1 MSKKATE
8 TREKSLVI
16 VESPAKA
23 RTIGKFLGRQFQV
36 EASIGHVR
44 DLPAGKKQMP
54 AALKNEP
61 WARLGVNVDDA
72 FDPVYVIPDGKKKQ
86 VDLLKKALKDCQSL
100 YLATD
105 EDREGEAISWH
116 LAEILKPKVPV
127 YRLVFHEI
135 TKTAITQAL
144 ESPRQIDDALVKAQE
159 TRRILDRLYGYE
171 MSEFLW
177 KKSLGRSA
185 GRVQSVAVR
194 LIVDRERERM
204 AFVSATYWDL
214 IGKFTTAKNELMTA
228 DLVAFD
234 GKKIP
239 SGKDFDSTN
248 GKIKGDQFLVLDE
261 AQANQLVTRLSQ
273 AKFQVTK
280 VEVKPY
286 TRSPAPPFTTS
297 TLQQEANRKLGFT
310 ARRTMTAAQSLYEN
324 GYITY
329 MRTDSTTLAKEAV
342 DAARNLVQGEYG
354 QEFLPDSPRT
364 YVSKVKNAQEA
375 HEAIRPAGQP
385 FPMLGDLR
393 GKLRD
398 DEFRLYELIW
408 KRTVASQMVDA
419 RGKFISVTIEG
430 GGATF
435 QCTGKTIDFP
445 GFLRAYVE
453 GSDDPNSE
461 LSDQETIL
469 PNVEANDPLSCKDL
483 ESKSHTTQPPARFS
497 EAALTRELEKRGI
510 GRPSTY
516 ASIID
521 TIQAREYVVKRGN
534 NLIPTWSAFAV
545 VRMLEQH
552 FPSLVDYEFTAQLE
566 DKMDAI
572 SRREHDNIAYL
583 TEFYFGNHQPGLK
596 SQLENKIKEVDAR
609 EICTFPL
616 GTPEDSADGAVI
628 NVRVGRFGPYLEQGE
643 RRATIPQDLA
653 PDELKLE
660 KAIELLAHAGIAE
673 APLGYCPAT
682 ERPVFLKQG
691 RFGPYVQ
698 LGVGADEDEK
708 PKNASL
714 LKGMTPTDVT
724 IEIALK
730 LLSLP
735 LDLGTHPEQ
744 NEPIMVYNG
753 KFGPYIKC
761 GTETRSL
768 PAGVSP
774 LEATFDQAIE
784 LLKQPRTGRG
794 RAAAKPPLK
803 VFEKSPV
810 TDNPVQVMD
819 GRYGAYVTDGETNA
833 TLPKDATPESLTF
846 EQALVLLQERREKG
860 GTKKA
865 TKKKG
870 AKSTTKKAAKKT
882 AKKTTTKKA
891 TTKKATKKKAAKSA
905 ASEAVEPNEPSSEFL
920 DNDPTSAPF

>member
-1 MSKKATE
+1 MTKSNKADGTQG
-8 TREKSLVI
+8 KALVI

-23 RTIGKFLGRQFQV
+23 RTIGKFLGRQYQV

-44 DLPAGKKQMP
+44 DLPANKKQMP

-72 FDPVYVIPDGKKKQ
+72 FTPVYVIPEGKKKQ
-86 VDLLKKALKDCQSL
+86 VDKLKGALKECQSL

-135 TKTAITQAL
+135 TRTAIAQAL
-144 ESPRQIDDALVKAQE
+144 ASPRGIDDALVKAQE

-204 AFVSATYWDL
+204 AFVTATYWDL
-214 IGKFTTAKNELMTA
+214 IGTFATARNELFQA
-228 DLVAFD
+228 ELIEVH

-239 SGKDFDSTN
+239 TGKDFDATT
-248 GKIKGDQFLVLDE
+248 GKIKGDQFLVLDQ
-261 AQANQLVTRLSQ
+261 AQAERLADQLSRADFKVTR
-273 AKFQVTK
+273 

-286 TRSPAPPFTTS
+286 SRSPAAPFTTS

-310 ARRTMTAAQSLYEN
+310 ARRTMNAAQSLYEN
-324 GYITY
+324 GHITY
-329 MRTDSTTLAKEAV
+329 MRTDSTTLAQEAI
-342 DAARNLVQGEYG
+342 DAARGLVRDEYG
-354 QEFLPDSPRT
+354 EAFLPDSPRV

-375 HEAIRPAGQP
+375 HEAIRPTGQP
-385 FPMLGDLR
+385 FPLLNDLR

-408 KRTVASQMVDA
+408 KRTIASQMVDA
-419 RGKFISVTIEG
+419 RGQSIAITIEG
-430 GGATF
+430 GGAVF
-435 QCTGKTIDFP
+435 QATGKTIDFP

-453 GSDDPNSE
+453 GSDDPSSE
-461 LSDQETIL
+461 LAEQETIL
-469 PNVEANDPLSCKDL
+469 PSVAADEALDCRELQP
-483 ESKSHTTQPPARFS
+483 KSHSTQPPPRYS
-497 EAALTRELEKRGI
+497 EASLTRELEKRGI

-516 ASIID
+516 ASIIE
-521 TIQAREYVVKRGN
+521 TIQARDYVFKRGN

-552 FPSLVDYEFTAQLE
+552 FPTLVDYDFTAQLE

-572 SRREHDNIAYL
+572 SRREYDNIEYL
-583 TEFYFGNHQPGLK
+583 NQFYFGNHQPGLK
-596 SQLENKIKEVDAR
+596 SQLESKIKEVDAR

-616 GTPEDSADGAVI
+616 GTPDESPDALPI

-643 RRATIPQDLA
+643 KRATIPQDLA
-653 PDELKLE
+653 PDELTLAR
-660 KAIELLAHAGIAE
+660 AIELLAHAEIGE
-673 APLGYCPAT
+673 APLGFCPVT
-682 ERPVFLKQG
+682 ERPVYLKQG

-698 LGVGADEDEK
+698 LGVGADENEK

-714 LKGMTPTDVT
+714 LKGMSPSDVT
-724 IEIALK
+724 LEVALK
-730 LLSLP
+730 LLAFP
-735 LDLGTHPEQ
+735 LELGNHPESG
-744 NEPIMVYNG
+744 EPITVLNG

-761 GTETRSL
+761 GAESRSL
-768 PAGVSP
+768 PAGVSAMEVT
-774 LEATFDQAIE
+774 LEQAIE
-784 LLKQPRTGRG
+784 LLKQPRAARG
-794 RAAAKPPLK
+794 RAAATPLK
-803 VFEKSPV
+803 EFEASPV
-810 TDNPVQVMD
+810 TGQPVRIMN
-819 GRYGAYVTDGETNA
+819 GRYGPYVTDGETNA
-833 TLPKDATPESLTF
+833 TLPKDASPESISV
-846 EQALVLLQERREKG
+846 EQALMLLQERREKG
-860 GTKKA
+860 PAKKA
-865 TKKKG
+865 RKKG
-870 AKSTTKKAAKKT
+870 TTRSRATAKAATK
-882 AKKTTTKKA
+882 APKKTTKS
-891 TTKKATKKKAAKSA
+891 ATKASKGTTAKRTSRKSKPA
-905 ASEAVEPNEPSSEFL
+905 TEQPL
-920 DNDPTSAPF
+920 DNDPDIAPF